1 MASLFNS
8 LTCGPSSSTHQPQSL
23 LQWLRFIFFCPCPQ
37 RLLFSAVDAFFLLL
51 LLAFVLHKL
60 CSRFLH
66 RRGGGRE
73 PDSDAHK
80 PLLAQSRVVI
90 RTDLRFKLAL
100 AISSILAAS
109 YAVLLVLALTRLP
122 RSHWQFAEAAFLLL
136 QFLSHIAASALI
148 VHEKRFQAVTHPA
161 TLRIYWI
168 AAAVLT
174 ALLSASAIYR
184 FAAAAAPIFPD
195 DVLSLIALAVSLP
208 FLFLAVSGSTGVS
221 VDHLPPADEPPVRSD
236 SNLNDRK
243 PNVTPYTTAS
253 LLSRATWSWMNPLI
267 SKGYRSAL
275 NLDDVPSLAPDHRAE
290 RMYELFQSKWPRP
303 AVRSAHPVRTTLL
316 RCFWPH
322 LLFTAALSVLRLIV
336 MYVGPTL
343 VNRFVDYTSG
353 ARSSVAEG
361 YYLCATLLVAK
372 FVEVL
377 ASHQYN
383 FQSAKLGM
391 LLRSTLITALYN
403 KGLHLSCSARQSHG
417 VGMIVNYMAVDA
429 QQLADMMPQI
439 HYIWLMPLQVGTAL
453 GLLYIYLGPS
463 VTSAVLGIAGVILFV
478 VLGTRRN
485 NRYQFSLMGMRDKRM
500 KATNEMLNYMR
511 VIKFQAWEQ
520 HFERR
525 IKQFREGEFGW
536 LAKFMYSISGN
547 IIVLWS
553 APVLIGALV
562 FGTCVAV
569 GVPLDAGLVFTATS
583 FFRILHEPMR
593 NFPQALISASQAIV
607 SLERLD
613 AYMTSG
619 ELEEG
624 AVQPLDGG
632 DDRGDGLA
640 IEVRNGAF
648 SWDDEA
654 GEADAALKGIDIAIR
669 RGALAAVVGT
679 VGSGKSSFL
688 SCLLGE
694 LHKISGSAWEQ
705 HFERRIKQFREG
717 EFGWL
722 AKFMYSISG
731 NIIVLWSAP
740 VLIGALVF
748 GTCVA
753 VGVPLDAGLVFT
765 ATSFFRILH
774 EPMRNFPQALISA
787 SQAIVS
793 LERLD
798 AYMTSGELEEGAVQP
813 LDGGDDRGDGLAI
826 EVRNGAFSWDDEAG
840 EADAA
845 LKGIDIAIRRGA
857 LAAVVKVCGS
867 TAYVSQT
874 AWIQNGTIQDNILFG
889 QPMNREMY
897 KEVIRVCCL
906 EKDLEMMEFGDQTEI
921 GERGINLSGG
931 QKQRIQ
937 LARAV
942 YQDCD
947 ICLLDDVF
955 SAVDAHTGSEIF
967 KECVRGALKEKT
979 IVLVT
984 HQVDFLHNADLILV
998 MRDGAIVQ
1006 SGKYNELLES
1016 GSDFSALVAAHDS
1029 SMELVEQSGSTSE
1042 HIEHHSRPS
1051 EKPATNLEQSNG
1063 ESTGSAI
1070 SPKTEKGTSKLIEEE
1085 ERESGHVSWRV
1096 YKLYITEA
1104 WGWWGV
1110 VAVLVVSLL
1119 WQVSS
1124 MSSDYWLAYETS
1136 DEGAASFRPSL
1147 FIQVYATIAA
1157 LSVVL
1162 IAARS
1167 ILVSYLG
1174 LKTAQIFFKQILN
1187 SILHAPMSFFDTTPS
1202 GRILTRASSD
1212 QTNID
1217 LFLPFFV
1224 GLNVSMYITVLGII
1238 IVTCQVAWQTCIA
1251 ILPLAWLNIWYR
1263 GYYLATSRELTRL
1276 DSITKA
1282 PVIHHFSETIQG
1294 VMTIR
1299 CFRKEERF
1307 FRENLDRVNSSLR
1320 MDFHNNGSNEWL
1332 GFRLELIGSF
1342 VLCISALLMVMLP
1355 SSVIKP
1361 EFVGLSLSYGL
1372 SLNSVVFW
1380 AIWISCFIEN
1390 RMVSVER
1397 IKQFC
1402 NIPSEA
1408 AWEIKDCLPSPNWPN
1423 RGDVIIN
1430 DLKVRYR
1437 PNTPLVL
1444 KGITISIHGGEKIGV
1459 VGRTGSGKSTL
1470 IQALFRIVEP
1480 SGGKIIIDEVD
1491 ICTLGLHD
1499 LRSRFGIIP
1508 QEPVLFEGTV
1518 RSNIDPIGKYSDDEI
1533 WQALE
1538 RCQLKDAVASKP
1550 EKLDALVVD
1559 NGENWS
1565 VGQRQL
1571 LCLGRVMLKHSRILF
1586 MDEATASVDSQ
1597 TDAVIQK
1604 IIREDFAACTIISIA
1619 HRIPTVMDCDRVL
1632 VIDAGLAKEF
1642 DKPAKLI
1649 ERPSLFGALVQEYA
1663 NRSSDL

>member
-1 MASLFNS
+1 MAASPSSLSWFTS
-8 LTCGPSSSTHQPQSL
+8 LTCDPSSSIHQPQSL
-23 LQWLRFIFFCPCPQ
+23 LQWLRFIFLSPCPQ
-37 RLLFSAVDAFFLLL
+37 RLLFAAVDAVFLLL
-51 LLAFVLHKL
+51 LLAFALHKL
-60 CSRFLH
+60 FSLLLH
-66 RRGGGRE
+66 RRGGGGE
-73 PDSDAHK
+73 PDSDAQK
-80 PLLAQSRVVI
+80 PLLSRSRVVL

-100 AISSILAAS
+100 AISSLLAAS
-109 YAVLLVLALTRLP
+109 FVVLLVLALTRLP
-122 RSHWQFAEAAFLLL
+122 RSEWQLAEAAFLLL
-136 QFLSHIAASALI
+136 QSLSYVAATALI
-148 VHEKRFQAVTHPA
+148 AHEKRFQAAKHPA
-161 TLRIYWI
+161 TLRLFWV
-168 AAAVLT
+168 ATVLLT
-174 ALLSASAIYR
+174 ALLSASAVLR
-184 FAAAAAPIFPD
+184 FVAAAPIFPD
-195 DVLSLIALAVSLP
+195 DALSLVALVLSLPL
-208 FLFLAVSGSTGVS
+208 LFLAISGSTGVS
-221 VDHLPPADEPPVRSD
+221 VDHLPATNEPPARSD
-236 SNLNDRK
+236 LNHPE
-243 PNVTPYTTAS
+243 PNVTLYATAS
-253 LLSRATWSWMNPLI
+253 ILSCITWSWMNPLL
-267 SKGYRSAL
+267 SKGYRSTL

-290 RMYELFQSKWPRP
+290 RMYEQFRSKWPQP

-322 LLFTAALSVLRLIV
+322 VLFTASLAILRLVV
-336 MYVGPTL
+336 MYIGPTL
-343 VNRFVDYTSG
+343 INRFVDYTSG
-353 ARSSVAEG
+353 QRSSFAEG
-361 YYLCATLLVAK
+361 YYLCAILLAAK

-383 FQSAKLGM
+383 FHSTKLGM
-391 LLRSTLITALYN
+391 LIRSTLITALYN
-403 KGLHLSCSARQSHG
+403 KGLRLSCSARQSHG

-429 QQLADMMPQI
+429 QQLADMMLQI

-453 GLLYIYLGPS
+453 GLLYIYFGPS
-463 VTSAVLGIAGVILFV
+463 VTSAVAGIAGIMIFV
-478 VLGTRRN
+478 VLGSRRN

-511 VIKFQAWEQ
+511 VIKFQAWER
-520 HFERR
+520 HFEKR

-553 APVLIGALV
+553 APVVVGVLV

-583 FFRILHEPMR
+583 FFRILQEPMR
-593 NFPQALISASQAIV
+593 NFPQALISASQAMV

-624 AVQPLDGG
+624 AVDGG
-632 DDRGDGLA
+632 CDDDGRGAA
-640 IEVRNGAF
+640 IEVTNGTFA
-648 SWDDEA
+648 WDDEA
-654 GEADAALKGIDIAIR
+654 EEGDAALKGIHVNIR

-688 SCLLGE
+688 ACLLGE
-694 LHKISGSAWEQ
+694 MHKISG
-705 HFERRIKQFREG
+705 K
-717 EFGWL
+717 
-722 AKFMYSISG
+722 
-731 NIIVLWSAP
+731 
-740 VLIGALVF
+740 
-748 GTCVA
+748 
-753 VGVPLDAGLVFT
+753 
-765 ATSFFRILH
+765 
-774 EPMRNFPQALISA
+774 
-787 SQAIVS
+787 
-793 LERLD
+793 
-798 AYMTSGELEEGAVQP
+798 
-813 LDGGDDRGDGLAI
+813 
-826 EVRNGAFSWDDEAG
+826 
-840 EADAA
+840 
-845 LKGIDIAIRRGA
+845 
-857 LAAVVKVCGS
+857 VKVCGS

-874 AWIQNGTIQDNILFG
+874 AWIQNGTIEQNILFG
-889 QPMNREMY
+889 QPMNKERY

-906 EKDLEMMEFGDQTEI
+906 DKDLEMMEFGDQTEI

-947 ICLLDDVF
+947 IYLLDDVF

-967 KECVRGALKEKT
+967 KECIRGVLKEKT

-1006 SGKYNELLES
+1006 SGKYNELLKL
-1016 GSDFSALVAAHDS
+1016 GSDFAALVAAHDS
-1029 SMELVEQSGSTSE
+1029 AMELVEQSGSVGE
-1042 HIEHHSRPS
+1042 HIEHHSKPS
-1051 EKPATNLEQSNG
+1051 VQPAINQEQSNG
-1063 ESTGSAI
+1063 ENGSAI
-1070 SPKTEKGTSKLIEEE
+1070 SPKKEKGTSKLIEEE
-1085 ERESGHVSWRV
+1085 ERESGHVSWNV

-1110 VAVLVVSLL
+1110 VAVLA
-1119 WQVSS
+1119 VSS
-1124 MSSDYWLAYETS
+1124 VWQGSLMAGDYWLAYETS
-1136 DEGAASFRPSL
+1136 EENAAAFQPSL
-1147 FIQVYATIAA
+1147 FIQIYATIAA
-1157 LSVVL
+1157 VSVILVT
-1162 IAARS
+1162 ARS
-1167 ILVSYLG
+1167 FLVSYLG

-1224 GLNVSMYITVLGII
+1224 GFTVSMYITVFSII
-1238 IVTCQVAWQTCIA
+1238 IITCQVAWPTIIA
-1251 ILPLAWLNIWYR
+1251 IIPLGWLNIWYR
-1263 GYYLATSRELTRL
+1263 GYYIATSRELTRL
-1276 DSITKA
+1276 ESITKA

-1299 CFRKEERF
+1299 CFRKVESF
-1307 FRENLDRVNSSLR
+1307 SQENLDRVNSSLR
-1320 MDFHNNGSNEWL
+1320 MAFHNNGSNEWL

-1355 SSVIKP
+1355 INFIKP
-1361 EFVGLSLSYGL
+1361 EYVGLSLSYGL
-1372 SLNSVVFW
+1372 SLNSALFYAV
-1380 AIWISCFIEN
+1380 WISCFIEN

-1397 IKQFC
+1397 IRQFC

-1408 AWEIKDCLPSPNWPN
+1408 AWEIKDCLLSSNWPTK
-1423 RGDVIIN
+1423 GDVDIKN
-1430 DLKVRYR
+1430 LKVRYR

-1444 KGITISIHGGEKIGV
+1444 KGISISIRGGEKIGI

-1480 SGGKIIIDEVD
+1480 SGGQIIIDGVD

-1550 EKLDALVVD
+1550 EKLDALVAD

-1571 LCLGRVMLKHSRILF
+1571 LCLGRVMLKRSRILF

-1597 TDAVIQK
+1597 TDGMIQK

-1632 VIDAGLAKEF
+1632 VVDAGLAKEF
-1642 DKPAKLI
+1642 DKPANLI

>member
-1 MASLFNS
+1 MITKQGIITMASSSSPSLFNF
-8 LTCGPSSSTHQPQSL
+8 LTCEPSSSIHQPQSL
-23 LQWLRFIFFCPCPQ
+23 LQWLRFIFFSPCPQ

-51 LLAFVLHKL
+51 LLAFALRKL

-66 RRGGGRE
+66 RRRGGGE

-100 AISSILAAS
+100 AISSLLAAS

-122 RSHWQFAEAAFLLL
+122 RSQWQLAEAAFLLL

-148 VHEKRFQAVTHPA
+148 AHEKRFQAVTHPA

-168 AAAVLT
+168 AAFVLT
-174 ALLSASAIYR
+174 ALLSASALNR
-184 FAAAAAPIFPD
+184 FAAAVPIFPD

-208 FLFLAVSGSTGVS
+208 LLFLGVSGSTGVS
-221 VDHLPPADEPPVRSD
+221 VDHLPPADGPPARSD

-243 PNVTPYTTAS
+243 LPNVTPYATAS
-253 LLSRATWSWMNPLI
+253 ILSRATWSWMNPLI

-316 RCFWPH
+316 RCFWPY
-322 LLFTAALSVLRLIV
+322 LLFTGALSVLRLIV
-336 MYVGPTL
+336 MYIGPTL

-353 ARSSVAEG
+353 PRSSVAEG
-361 YYLCATLLVAK
+361 YYLCATLLAAK

-403 KGLHLSCSARQSHG
+403 KGLRLSCSARQSHG
-417 VGMIVNYMAVDA
+417 LGMIVNYMAVDA

-463 VTSAVLGIAGVILFV
+463 VTSAVVGIAGVILFV

-511 VIKFQAWEQ
+511 VIKFQAWER

-583 FFRILHEPMR
+583 FFRILQEPMR

-624 AVQPLDGG
+624 AVQRLDGG
-632 DDRGDGLA
+632 DVA

-648 SWDDEA
+648 AWDDEA
-654 GEADAALKGIDIAIR
+654 EEADAALKGIDVRIR

-694 LHKISGSAWEQ
+694 MHRISGS
-705 HFERRIKQFREG
+705 
-717 EFGWL
+717 
-722 AKFMYSISG
+722 
-731 NIIVLWSAP
+731 
-740 VLIGALVF
+740 
-748 GTCVA
+748 
-753 VGVPLDAGLVFT
+753 
-765 ATSFFRILH
+765 
-774 EPMRNFPQALISA
+774 
-787 SQAIVS
+787 
-793 LERLD
+793 
-798 AYMTSGELEEGAVQP
+798 
-813 LDGGDDRGDGLAI
+813 
-826 EVRNGAFSWDDEAG
+826 
-840 EADAA
+840 
-845 LKGIDIAIRRGA
+845 
-857 LAAVVKVCGS
+857 VKVCGS

-889 QPMNREMY
+889 QPMHREKY

-947 ICLLDDVF
+947 IYLLDDVF

-979 IVLVT
+979 LVLVT

-1016 GSDFSALVAAHDS
+1016 GSDFAALVSAHDS
-1029 SMELVEQSGSTSE
+1029 SMELVEQSSSTSE
-1042 HIEHHSRPS
+1042 HIEPHSRPS
-1051 EKPATNLEQSNG
+1051 EKPARNLEQSNG
-1063 ESTGSAI
+1063 ESGSAI

-1096 YKLYITEA
+1096 YKLFITEA

-1110 VAVLVVSLL
+1110 VAVLVVSLV
-1119 WQVSS
+1119 WQASL
-1124 MSSDYWLAYETS
+1124 MASDYWLAYETS
-1136 DEGAASFRPSL
+1136 EENAASFRPSL

-1157 LSVVL
+1157 LSVVFVT
-1162 IAARS
+1162 ARS
-1167 ILVSYLG
+1167 FLVSYLG

-1224 GLNVSMYITVLGII
+1224 GLTVSMYITVLGII
-1238 IVTCQVAWQTCIA
+1238 IVTCQVAWQACIA

-1299 CFRKEERF
+1299 CFRKEARF
-1307 FRENLDRVNSSLR
+1307 FQENLDRVNSSLR

-1342 VLCISALLMVMLP
+1342 VLCISALLMVTLP

-1380 AIWISCFIEN
+1380 AIWISCFLEN

-1408 AWEIKDCLPSPNWPN
+1408 AWEIKDCLPSPKWPT
-1423 RGDVIIN
+1423 RGDVIIK

-1480 SGGKIIIDEVD
+1480 SGGQIIIDGVD

-1604 IIREDFAACTIISIA
+1604 IIREDFATCTIISIA